1 MALGRDGNV
10 LPTGLVT
17 LMAKP
22 VEGIT
27 TPGED
32 RGVLGV
38 LELDVELDFRGDL
51 LMQMSPLHSSSS
63 ANLSL
68 ILWVY
73 LTCFLIELGSV

>member
-1 MALGRDGNV
+1 
-10 LPTGLVT
+10 
-17 LMAKP
+17 MAKA

-38 LELDVELDFRGDL
+38 LELDVELDFLGDL

-63 ANLSL
+63 ASLSL
-68 ILWVY
+68 IL
-73 LTCFLIELGSV
+73 